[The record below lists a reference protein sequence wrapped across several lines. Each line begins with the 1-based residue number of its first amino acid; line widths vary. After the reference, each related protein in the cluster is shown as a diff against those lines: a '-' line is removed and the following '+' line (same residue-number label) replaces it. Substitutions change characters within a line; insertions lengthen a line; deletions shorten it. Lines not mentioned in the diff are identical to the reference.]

1 MSYDRPYEGIKVVD
15 LSQGIAG
22 PYCGMLLAQHG
33 ADVIKVEPLQG
44 DWARVLGTP
53 TSDHTEF
60 SYLGSLG
67 KRSLAIDLKSPEAP
81 AIVDALVAEA
91 DLFMEGF
98 RPGVI
103 DRLGFG
109 HERLMQMNPNL
120 VYLSISGFGQTGPMR
135 NKPAMDPV
143 LQAFTGFM
151 MDNKGNDGIPHRTN
165 TIINDMS
172 TALYAFSAVAPA
184 LHAQKNG
191 ADGRY
196 LDVSLMRAAAN
207 FTGIRITTASHREL
221 QRAGAPP
228 SGIHATKDGWL
239 QLVIIK
245 DSDFRRV
252 CELMGLDDLK
262 DDAGLSGLPARMEQG
277 ERLLARF
284 APVFLTRPASEW
296 QALFTEAGLQ
306 NEVLLSFDEFLA
318 HPHVGETELFS
329 YLELPGL
336 ERPWPIP
343 NPPGLPKIEPGTSYG
358 TSPFTGQHCDEVL
371 GGLGYDGDAIAD
383 MRNRGVIRTWPA
395 PV

>member
-1 MSYDRPYEGIKVVD
+1 MSYERPYEGVKVVD

-60 SYLGSLG
+60 SFLGSLG
-67 KRSLAIDLKSPEAP
+67 KRSLAIDLKSKEAP
-81 AIVDALVAEA
+81 AVIDALVAGA
-91 DLFMEGF
+91 DIFMEGF

-109 HERLMQMNPNL
+109 HERLMTLNPNL
-120 VYLSISGFGQTGPMR
+120 VYLSVSGFGQIGPMR
-135 NKPAMDPV
+135 GKPAMDPV

-151 MDNKGNDGIPHRTN
+151 MDNQGNDGIPHRTN

-184 LHAQKNG
+184 LHAQRQG
-191 ADGRY
+191 EGGRY
-196 LDVSLMRAAAN
+196 LDVSLMRGAAN
-207 FTGIRITTASHREL
+207 FTGIRITTASHRAL
-221 QRAGAPP
+221 QRAGSPP
-228 SGIHATKDGWL
+228 SGIHATAEGWI

-245 DSDFRRV
+245 DSDFQLV

-262 DDAGLSGLPARMEQG
+262 DDDSLIGLPARMEHG
-277 ERLLARF
+277 ALLQQRF
-284 APVFLTRPASEW
+284 GPAFLTKSADQWRDI
-296 QALFTEAGLQ
+296 FTEAGLQ

-329 YLELPGL
+329 YLDLPGL
-336 ERPWPIP
+336 ERPLAIP
-343 NPPGLPKIEPGTSYG
+343 NPPGLPKLEPGTATA
-358 TSPFTGQHCDEVL
+358 TSPVTGQHCAEVL
-371 GGLGYDGDAIAD
+371 AEIGYDEAAVAD
-383 MRNRGVIRTWPA
+383 LRERGVIRTWPA